1 ATRRRVPL
9 PRAGVWLAV
18 IALLFVGLLVFTAY
32 AQRWSTRQGEV
43 NAGGSS
49 ETVTVTAPRSADL
62 ARVRWELAGL
72 TAIAGAPSAQITTSR
87 PAEARHAHALRTSL
101 ILWRDRFELTS
112 HQRRVLDHAVVYAG
126 ALARWL
132 KKPGSAARRAAAQ
145 KAWRAWRADDP
156 GLAAT

>member
-1 ATRRRVPL
+1 
-9 PRAGVWLAV
+9 VWLAV

-43 NAGGSS
+43 NAGASS
-49 ETVTVTAPRSADL
+49 ETVTIVPPRSADL
-62 ARVRWELAGL
+62 AKVRRELAGL
-72 TAIAGAPSAQITTSR
+72 AVVAGTPSAQITASR
-87 PAEARHAHALRTSL
+87 PAVARHARTLRTRL

-112 HQRRVLDHAVVYAG
+112 HQWRVLDHAIAYAG

-132 KKPGSAARRAAAQ
+132 KTPGSAARRAAAL
-145 KAWRAWRADDP
+145 KAWRTWRADDP